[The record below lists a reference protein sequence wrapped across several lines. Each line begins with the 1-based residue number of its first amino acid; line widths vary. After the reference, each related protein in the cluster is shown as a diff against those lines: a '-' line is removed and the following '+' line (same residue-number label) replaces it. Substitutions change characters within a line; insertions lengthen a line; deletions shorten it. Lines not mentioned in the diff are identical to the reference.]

1 VVREQLLEVDGRRI
15 RWLESGAGW
24 PVLLVH
30 AFPLNADMWRPQLER
45 VPDGWR
51 LIAPDLRGFGRSRLP
66 NGPGAPVTSLDDYAE
81 DLEALLDHLKMD
93 ELVIGGL
100 SMGGYVTFALFRRSP
115 DRFSGMLLADTKA
128 EADTADGRTARVAM
142 RTLLSERGP
151 DGVADQMLP
160 KLLSDATRAAD
171 PTLVDNTRRLI
182 VSNHRDAIDQAI
194 VAMMARPDS
203 GPDLEKVSVP
213 ALVVVGEHDV
223 LTPPA
228 DAERLHARMSRS
240 ILTVIP
246 EAGHLAN
253 VERPTEFT
261 RALHDFL
268 VAHV

>member
-1 VVREQLLEVDGRRI
+1 
-15 RWLESGAGW
+15 
-24 PVLLVH
+24 
-30 AFPLNADMWRPQLER
+30 
-45 VPDGWR
+45 
-51 LIAPDLRGFGRSRLP
+51 
-66 NGPGAPVTSLDDYAE
+66 
-81 DLEALLDHLKMD
+81 LLDHLKMD